1 MARDYTKYNVFGVG
15 ENLNKRSLVFNVVK
29 DWVSKNNP
37 SFEEIIAVFTDE
49 VQGSY
54 GFIKKERE
62 VKDPKRFN
70 MKEPLAIK
78 NGMHI
83 VVSNQW
89 GDNIVNFIQCAEG
102 LGYSITAVSQESNT
116 QESSGDVD
124 YSEFFTASYAN
135 NSEFH
140 FPWKPEYGLLIRIR
154 LENSPD
160 MVDIQEYIHIT
171 IDPNSK
177 LIIGAKKDSGA
188 ENDDEIWFGGEA
200 LLWSYNIEC
209 YESAAEVSIF
219 KDLESFDSFF
229 KNPYLGYTWHDK
241 IEDID
246 GDLPDGLTEEDLNSF
261 LNGRLFS
268 GFYGFI
274 KNL

>member
-1 MARDYTKYNVFGVG
+1 MSRDYTKYNVAGVG

-29 DWVSKNNP
+29 DWIAKNNP
-37 SFEEIIAVFTDE
+37 SFEELTAIFNDD

-54 GFIKKERE
+54 GFIKKERD

-70 MKEPLAIK
+70 MKEPLTIK

-89 GDNIVNFIQCAEG
+89 GDNIVNFIESAQG
-102 LGYSITAVSQESNT
+102 LGYSISAVSQESNS

-124 YSEFFTASYAN
+124 YSEFFTASYSN
-135 NSEFH
+135 NSELH
-140 FPWKPEYGLLIRIR
+140 FPWKSEYGQLIRIR

-160 MVDIQEYIHIT
+160 MVDIQEYINIT
-171 IDPNSK
+171 IDPNAK

-200 LLWSYNIEC
+200 LLWSYNIES
-209 YESAAEVSIF
+209 YESAAEVTIF
-219 KDLESFDSFF
+219 KDLASFDTFF
-229 KNPYLGYTWHDK
+229 KDPYLGYTWHDQ
-241 IEDID
+241 IEEIE
-246 GDLPDGLTEEDLNSF
+246 GELPEGLTEEDLNSI

-268 GFYGFI
+268 GLYNFI
-274 KNL
+274 KGL